1 MTVQGELLESS
12 FQAIVLHGEAFVTA
26 FYERLF
32 TRFPETRALFAATD
46 MFEQRK
52 KLQQSLALIVEPPSD
67 YESVGREVRWPE
79 CLTGC
84 SHRGGATAI
93 RRTQGLTC

>member
-1 MTVQGELLESS
+1 MTVQGELLKSS

-32 TRFPETRALFAATD
+32 TRFPETRAIFAATD

-52 KLQQSLALIVEPPSD
+52 TLQQSLALIVHRMHYSEVLGD
-67 YESVGREVRWPE
+67 MLRELGQQHVTDGNRPEHFPHAGAVR
-79 CLTGC
+79 T
-84 SHRGGATAI
+84 
-93 RRTQGLTC
+93 